1 MKQRTMFYCTECG
14 NETAK
19 WAGKCPACG
28 AWNTIVEQP
37 EATKA
42 ILKSAGKTVRA
53 GQGIRRACPVT
64 ELKADEEIR
73 FPTGMGELD
82 RVLGGGAVK
91 GSLVLVGG
99 APGIGK
105 STLMLQICSKLCEFS
120 KVLYVS
126 GEESEHQL
134 KLRAKRL
141 RVENPSLF
149 VISETNLGDVL
160 ESVRLERP
168 DVLIVDSIQTLYND
182 ALDSPAGSVSQ
193 VKDCTMAL
201 MQLAKGEGITVFVI
215 GHVNKEGSIAGPK
228 VLEHM
233 VDCVLYVEGDQH
245 TSYRILRAAKNRFG
259 ATNEIGVFEMQDA
272 GLTEV
277 ENPSEMLLSGRPDDA
292 PGTCVTCVMEGMRPV
307 LAEIQALVVTSA
319 GGNPRRTSNGF
330 DYNRAAMLL
339 AVLEKRGGL
348 KVSVCDAYINIIG
361 GLWLDEPAADLAAI
375 VALASSYLDRPIPN
389 DLVAIGEV
397 GLTGELRT
405 VNHLA
410 QRISEVQRL
419 GFRKCVIPAH
429 RVGALGEFP
438 GLQLIPARN
447 IGEAIR
453 AALRQPE

>member
-1 MKQRTMFYCTECG
+1 MKQKILYYCTECG
-14 NETAK
+14 NETPK

-37 EATKA
+37 EAPR
-42 ILKSAGKTVRA
+42 IAGKA
-53 GQGIRRACPVT
+53 GQRSSRSPLEIRRAKPVT
-64 ELKADEEIR
+64 ELESEEEIR

-134 KLRAKRL
+134 KLRAQRL
-141 RVENPSLF
+141 HVESDQLY
-149 VISETNLGDVL
+149 VISETCLNDLLDSAAT
-160 ESVRLERP
+160 EKP
-168 DVLIVDSIQTLYND
+168 DVLIVDSIQTLYD
-182 ALDSPAGSVSQ
+182 SGVDSPAGSVSQ
-193 VKDCTMAL
+193 VRNCTMAL
-201 MQLAKGEGITVFVI
+201 MQLAKGQNITVFVI
-215 GHVNKEGSIAGPK
+215 GHINKEGSIAGPK

-233 VDCVLYVEGDQH
+233 VDCVLYFEGDQH

-259 ATNEIGVFEMQDA
+259 ATNEIGVFEMQDS
-272 GLTEV
+272 GLIEV

-292 PGTCVTCVMEGMRPV
+292 PGTCVTCVIEGVRPV
-307 LAEIQALVVTSA
+307 LAEIQALVVSSTSN
-319 GGNPRRTSNGF
+319 NPRRTSNGF

-348 KVSVCDAYINIIG
+348 KVFSCDAYLNIVG
-361 GLWLDEPAADLAAI
+361 GLSLDEPAADLAAI
-375 VALASSYLDRPIPN
+375 IALASSYLDRPIPN
-389 DLVAIGEV
+389 SLVAIGEV

-405 VNHLA
+405 VNQLA
-410 QRISEVQRL
+410 LRVSEVHRL
-419 GFRKCVIPAH
+419 GFTRCIIPAY
-429 RVGALGEFP
+429 RAEDLKTP
-438 GLQLIPARN
+438 AGLELVPVRN

-453 AALRQPE
+453 AALHL